1 MNISTMWHQIL
12 SRKSRL
18 FCIKNSIIDCVVM
31 MMHSLIV
38 LEFAVI
44 PRPIE
49 PDLVVGCSS
58 DDECPDYNSCRNKQ
72 CIDPCILDDPCAINA
87 FCKVVGHE
95 PECKCPEGFFGDPRV
110 ECKPR
115 KRQEKICSFE
125 SFVDRFFASMIRPIS
140 EITELS
146 LTHPLIVVFIYFC
159 PVL

>member
-1 MNISTMWHQIL
+1 
-12 SRKSRL
+12 
-18 FCIKNSIIDCVVM
+18 M

-125 SFVDRFFASMIRPIS
+125 SFVHRFFASMIRPMS
-140 EITELS
+140 ETTELS
-146 LTHPLIVVFIYFC
+146 LTHPLIIVFIYFC
-159 PVL
+159 PIL

>member
-1 MNISTMWHQIL
+1 
-12 SRKSRL
+12 
-18 FCIKNSIIDCVVM
+18 M

-115 KRQEKICSFE
+115 KRHEKICSFE
-125 SFVDRFFASMIRPIS
+125 SFVHRFFCCVNDSAHVRNNRIVTNTPANHFSFIFAKFYRP
-140 EITELS
+140 
-146 LTHPLIVVFIYFC
+146 
-159 PVL
+159 